1 MLREPDDLEGTV
13 RDTQGWLSEA
23 EAATGHEAE
32 TRVIARITLQEDE
45 GNSPLGEDLQSA
57 SDEGRADTSSMQL
70 GHHGQRAED
79 LHVDQPAR
87 GIEKTAG
94 EHDMPDDLPVVL
106 GDQRETVL
114 GGDGVPQGIDQVGHD
129 KAMVT
134 ERLQV
139 NIPHGLS
146 VARKFFAKVHGRR
159 VEAPPGGLHTVL
171 EPAGQAASDRSVAH
185 RTSIR
190 TERSLRRGEVS
201 LMLRTEKAAAF
212 DWH

>member
-23 EAATGHEAE
+23 QATTGHEAE

-45 GNSPLGEDLQSA
+45 GNSPLGEDPQSV
-57 SDEGRADTSSMQL
+57 SDQGRADTPLMEL
-70 GHHGQRAED
+70 RHHCQRTED

-94 EHDMPDDLPVVL
+94 EHDMPDDLPVLL

-114 GGDGVPQGIDQVGHD
+114 RCDGVPQGIDQVGHD

-146 VARKFFAKVHGRR
+146 VARKFFAKIHAPEGKGPSGWLAHGF
-159 VEAPPGGLHTVL
+159 G
-171 EPAGQAASDRSVAH
+171 AG
-185 RTSIR
+185 RT
-190 TERSLRRGEVS
+190 RG
-201 LMLRTEKAAAF
+201 R
-212 DWH
+212 